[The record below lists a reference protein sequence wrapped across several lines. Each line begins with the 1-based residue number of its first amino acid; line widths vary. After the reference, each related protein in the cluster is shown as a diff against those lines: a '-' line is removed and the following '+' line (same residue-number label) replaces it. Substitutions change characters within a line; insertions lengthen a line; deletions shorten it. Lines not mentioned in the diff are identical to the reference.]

1 MRYVKWTLL
10 GIVALLAFGFLHYTL
25 PQHDIVRIVGTENRR
40 IDIGENSWFWA
51 GPDVGTAA
59 SPSRDVYFINAVYPD
74 GGTMEYRNEDTGW
87 GWPPYFKMDSSS
99 TQTQAKDLISTSAA
113 PIWVSVTHYG
123 WRNQLFTI
131 FPNAIAMRQ
140 VEGPDVTIIPWIN
153 IMLLV
158 VFLGLVLLI
167 RAMWRQ
173 FHERMIEPAVIEM
186 EETADSARG
195 WWRRMFGRRKS

>member
-1 MRYVKWTLL
+1 MRYVKWTFWV
-10 GIVALLAFGFLHYTL
+10 ILASVVFGFLHYTL

-113 PIWVSVTHYG
+113 PIWVSITHYG

-140 VEGPDVTIIPWIN
+140 VDGPDVTIIPWVN
-153 IMLLV
+153 LVLLV
-158 VFLGLVLLI
+158 LLLGLVLLI